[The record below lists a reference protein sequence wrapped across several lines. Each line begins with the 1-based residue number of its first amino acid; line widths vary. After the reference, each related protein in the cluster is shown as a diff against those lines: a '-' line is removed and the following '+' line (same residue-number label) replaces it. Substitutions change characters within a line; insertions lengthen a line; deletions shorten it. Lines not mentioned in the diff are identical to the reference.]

1 LKLKGAHS
9 LKILI
14 KHIDDISLIL
24 GTFFLTFG
32 GFLIWQPVGFII
44 LGIAFIAYSFIFAR
58 TIKGGGS

>member
-1 LKLKGAHS
+1 MKLLKL
-9 LKILI
+9 LLI
-14 KHIDDISLIL
+14 HVDDISFII

-32 GFLIWQPVGFII
+32 GFLIWHPIGFII